1 MKALETNY
9 LKLMQGP
16 KQFIIPIYQRT
27 YSWTIKQCQQLWDDI
42 ERAAVNDFVAGH
54 FIGSIVY
61 IEKGIYS
68 ANISS
73 SRASFAI
80 FRQL

>member
-42 ERAAVNDFVAGH
+42 ERAAVNDFVAV
-54 FIGSIVY
+54 I
-61 IEKGIYS
+61 
-68 ANISS
+68 
-73 SRASFAI
+73 
-80 FRQL
+80 L